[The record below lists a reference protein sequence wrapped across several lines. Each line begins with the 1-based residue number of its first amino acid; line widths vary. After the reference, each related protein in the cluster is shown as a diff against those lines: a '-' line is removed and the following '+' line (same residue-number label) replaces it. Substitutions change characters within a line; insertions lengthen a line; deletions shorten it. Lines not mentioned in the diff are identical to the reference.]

1 MVRFSMM
8 KEWKLRSRINL
19 KETVMKKMIKYTI
32 LWIVGLLLFSAC
44 YDDKGS
50 YDYHDINEV
59 AITLPASMGV
69 RLPKVDSVL
78 VEIIPELEQTLA
90 ENESNLVFL
99 WERKL
104 EQEMLGEWKVCGH
117 EKICRIYIKPENTE
131 NITLRLTLKDNTEE
145 TVWYKEVVLKMIQP
159 YSNTWFVLQDEG
171 GKAVLGAVDGECE
184 SGVVI
189 RDAYREDTGKE
200 LAIKGVPGCLAGNYQ
215 YGSPLYFFPSSMGF
229 NTVMQRAIIVL
240 TDQEMDV
247 LEASTFE
254 RVWSLEEMLMQDGIT
269 FSPGYVFSRDGDIGG
284 EMLINDGKMY
294 CANMDGYS
302 IYNSVQ
308 VGGESYRTEIG
319 GYMNGRFF
327 VYDEENHRFL
337 NLPIGHNDGMER
349 YTNRYIRTSG
359 RQFVDSPLSLEFVGE
374 NEESDK
380 TKNVFDPDH
389 VDPALKMIGMSEM
402 SGGKQMLAFALRF
415 ADREVHVFEFSLAG
429 WESSNKDHARCSG
442 KYEIPLPAEAGEDV
456 CFIAS
461 QGFARIFFMGCGN
474 KIYKIDLNR
483 MTPKISVIYE
493 HDDANVKVTNL
504 KFKHYFNP
512 YDWDNDS
519 YIPYAQTLGAVLDYG
534 GNQGGIV
541 VMELNTAGDVNRDI
555 NGVFEY
561 KGFGK
566 IVDLAYTFKSN

>member
-78 VEIIPELEQTLA
+78 VEITPELEQTLVA
-90 ENESNLVFL
+90 NESNLVFL

-104 EQEMLGEWKVCGH
+104 EQEMLGGWKVCGN
-117 EKICRIYIKPENTE
+117 EKNCRIYIKPENTD
-131 NITLRLTLKDNTEE
+131 NITLRLTLKDNTEG
-145 TVWYKEVVLKMIQP
+145 TVWYKEMVLKMIQP

-171 GKAVLGAVDGECE
+171 GKAVLGAVDGEGE
-184 SGVVI
+184 SAVVI

-200 LAIKGVPGCLAGNYQ
+200 WAMKGVPRCLAGNYQ
-215 YGSPLYFFPSSMGF
+215 YGSPLYFFPSFMGF
-229 NTVMQRAIIVL
+229 NTIMQRAIIVL
-240 TDQEMDV
+240 TDQEMEV
-247 LEASTFE
+247 IRASTFE

-269 FSPGYVFSRDGDIGG
+269 FSPEYVFSRDGDSGG
-284 EMLINDGKMY
+284 EMLINNGKMY

-302 IYNSVQ
+302 VYNSAQ
-308 VGGESYRTEIG
+308 VDGESYRAEAG

-327 VYDEENHRFL
+327 VYDGENHRFL
-337 NLPIGHNDGMER
+337 NMPIGHNDGMER

-389 VDPALKMIGMSEM
+389 VNPALKMIGMSEM
-402 SGGKQMLAFALRF
+402 SGGRQMLAFALQP
-415 ADREVHVFEFSLAG
+415 ADRKVHVFEFSSSG
-429 WESSNKDHARCSG
+429 WESGNKEYARCSG
-442 KYEIPLPAEAGEDV
+442 KYEISLPEQAGEDV
-456 CFIAS
+456 CCITS
-461 QGFARIFFMGCGN
+461 QGFERIFFMGIGN

-483 MTPKISVIYE
+483 STPKLSVIYE
-493 HDDANVKVTNL
+493 HENANVRVTNL
-504 KFKHYFNP
+504 KFKHYFNL

-519 YIPYAQTLGAVLDYG
+519 YIPYARTLGVALDYG

-541 VMELNTAGDVNRDI
+541 VMELNVAGDVNRDI
-555 NGVFEY
+555 KSVFEY